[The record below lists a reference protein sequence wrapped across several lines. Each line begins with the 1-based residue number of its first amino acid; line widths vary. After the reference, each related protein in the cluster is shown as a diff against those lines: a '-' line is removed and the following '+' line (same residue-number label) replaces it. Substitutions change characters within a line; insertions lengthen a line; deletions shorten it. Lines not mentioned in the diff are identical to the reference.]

1 MASRNFTLN
10 DGSVF
15 TLFFSDSGYGFDE
28 IAFKLANADGTDRFG
43 QTDLRVTP
51 SGESEVFGGATIL
64 PDGTLR
70 VFFAAYQDF
79 SNSDIQYQD
88 FDGSTGAAIGGP
100 VASPITA
107 YIEEFDAVFPVGSNV
122 YEQAS
127 DLLTLSDGSIA
138 IASDDILF
146 VIDQSGTTTGVAY
159 GTGSRQ
165 SGSLSEVNGKLV
177 EVTSVQ
183 NFVSGADPQE
193 GQTFAQFFEFDTGT
207 VTMIQGP
214 EILLSEN
221 FHVQQTLFGLGLNSV
236 DTAVLSDG
244 RIVAVYSDFLYENG
258 AYDDNRQSV
267 FVKVINPDGTTDI
280 AEFMASTGLSAGD
293 TIRPEVFALYDGGFA
308 VAFNTTMGF
317 PQFNQTEVRVFTE
330 AGVERDS
337 YILEDAY
344 NPEGLYVA
352 PSGEL
357 WIFTDD
363 DTQLLVN
370 FDVDGGPAPVGIV
383 LDGDDTDEI
392 LEGTAFDDEINGKK
406 GDDTIDGL
414 EGKDRLK
421 GGLGDDT
428 LNGGDQADILE
439 GGAGKDVL
447 NGGRGTDKL
456 IGGKQADVLNGQQ
469 GTDKLLGGNGSDNLR
484 GGSGKDKLYGEA
496 GNDKLHGG
504 QGADQFVF
512 STGDGKD
519 KIVDFADGQ
528 DEIVILSGAN
538 SFADLTITANG
549 GDAKVSFSNVE
560 ITLKGI
566 DNSDLS
572 SDDFSFG
579 F

>member
-1 MASRNFTLN
+1 MASRSLILN

-15 TLFFSDSGYGFDE
+15 TYYNLSSASEVSFK
-28 IAFKLANADGTDRFG
+28 IANIDGTDKFG
-43 QTDLRVTP
+43 KTDLRATGP
-51 SGESEVFGGATIL
+51 NEDEVVLGATIMDNGL
-64 PDGTLR
+64 LR
-70 VFFAAYQDF
+70 IFFSTSQNGGNVETRYADYNA
-79 SNSDIQYQD
+79 
-88 FDGSTGAAIGGP
+88 STGAAIGNETVTDILYTFPNGTDTFVLDLFPGP
-100 VASPITA
+100 PRT
-107 YIEEFDAVFPVGSNV
+107 N
-122 YEQAS
+122 
-127 DLLTLSDGSIA
+127 DLLTLADGSMV
-138 IASDDILF
+138 F
-146 VIDQSGTTTGVAY
+146 EQY
-159 GTGSRQ
+159 GTVWIWDANST
-165 SGSLSEVNGKLV
+165 LV
-177 EVTSVQ
+177 SVASTEDYPHTS
-183 NFVSGADPQE
+183 
-193 GQTFAQFFEFDTGT
+193 TFAQVGNQLLVVKGDIQAAINGNP
-207 VTMIQGP
+207 VTDGVTTAELFALNGEITLPAGP
-214 EILLSEN
+214 SFVVDEGDHSINAN
-221 FHVQQTLFGLGLNSV
+221 FGAGLNGLDSV
-236 DTAVLSDG
+236 ELSDG
-244 RIVAVYSDFLYENG
+244 RFVIAYSDRLIVNQQVT
-258 AYDDNRQSV
+258 DDKQSV
-267 FVKVINPDGTTDI
+267 WLKIYNADGTVDRP
-280 AEFMASTGLSAGD
+280 EYLGSTNSDDGD
-293 TIRPEVFALYDGGFA
+293 TIDPVLYALYDGGFA
-308 VAFNTTMGF
+308 LVFNTVLGL
-317 PQFNQTEVRVFTE
+317 PQVDRTEVRVFDE
-330 AGVERDS
+330 SGDQRDS
-337 YILEDAY
+337 YVIQATSLDYADDI
-344 NPEGLYVA
+344 YVSPDGA
-352 PSGEL
+352 VWVYSDEVTVKEHQ
-357 WIFTDD
+357 FT
-363 DTQLLVN
+363 
-370 FDVDGGPAPVGIV
+370 VDGGPAPVGIV

-406 GDDTIDGL
+406 GNDTIDGL

-572 SDDFSFG
+572 SDDLVFG
-579 F
+579 L

>member
-15 TLFFSDSGYGFDE
+15 TLYFDESGYGFGE
-28 IAFKLANADGTDRFG
+28 IGFKLANSDGTDRFG

-64 PDGTLR
+64 SDGTLR
-70 VFFAAYQDF
+70 VFFAAYQNF
-79 SNSDIQYQD
+79 SSSDIQYQD
-88 FDGSTGAAIGGP
+88 FNGSTGVAIGGP
-100 VASPITA
+100 VASPVTA

-146 VIDQSGTTTGVAY
+146 VIDQSGSTIGVAY

-183 NFVSGADPQE
+183 NFISGANPQE

-214 EILLSEN
+214 EILLSED

-258 AYDDNRQSV
+258 TYDDNRQSV

-280 AEFMASTGLSAGD
+280 AEFMASTDSSAGD
-293 TIRPEVFALYDGGFA
+293 TIRPEVFALFDGGFA

-317 PQFNQTEVRVFTE
+317 PQFNQTEIRVFDD

-337 YILEDAY
+337 YILQDAY

-352 PSGEL
+352 PSGEV
-357 WIFTDD
+357 WIFADGV
-363 DTQLLVN
+363 TQLLST

-383 LDGDDTDEI
+383 LDGTLGPDV
-392 LEGTAFDDEINGKK
+392 LEGTIYDDEISGRN
-406 GDDTIDGL
+406 GDDIIEGLDGDDVL
-414 EGKDRLK
+414 AGGNGEDLIYGGGGRDVIRGGNDKDMIFGDAGADRLLGLSRPDLIYGGTGRDVIK
-421 GGLGDDT
+421 GGSGGDTIIGEAGNDRLLGGLGDD
-428 LNGGDQADILE
+428 
-439 GGAGKDVL
+439 K
-447 NGGRGTDKL
+447 
-456 IGGKQADVLNGQQ
+456 
-469 GTDKLLGGNGSDNLR
+469 
-484 GGSGKDKLYGEA
+484 
-496 GNDKLHGG
+496 
-504 QGADQFVF
+504 FVF
-512 STGDGKD
+512 NTGDGSD
-519 KIVDFADGQ
+519 LIRDFSIGNDL
-528 DEIVILSGAN
+528 ILIGNGA
-538 SFADLTITANG
+538 SQFSDLTITDDG
-549 GDAKVSFSNVE
+549 GAAKIAFSNVE
-560 ITLKGI
+560 ITLQNI
-566 DNSDLS
+566 DFTTLTDSDF
-572 SDDFSFG
+572 DFG
-579 F
+579 VM